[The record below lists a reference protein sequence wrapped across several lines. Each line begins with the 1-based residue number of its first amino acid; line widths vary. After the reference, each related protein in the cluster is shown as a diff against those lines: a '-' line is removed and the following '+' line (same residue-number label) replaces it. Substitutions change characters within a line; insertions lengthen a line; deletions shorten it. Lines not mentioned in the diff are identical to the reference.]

1 MAKSGIANFP
11 RQDVNDSVKV
21 SDDYGLK
28 VAQAIE
34 AEWWSRDVGTTNYV
48 ENREEFHR
56 RRLYARGDQDIRY
69 YKDWFS
75 QNGDLS
81 YVNLDW
87 NPVPIIPKFVDLMV
101 NGMQD
106 RLFHVKAQAIDPIST
121 ERKNDFIEKVKED
134 LATQDII
141 DSWATEL
148 NVDANNINPKER
160 PGSEEELSLHMQIN
174 YKQDIEIAIEQGVKN
189 VFNMNDIEN
198 IKRRFDDDLVCLG
211 IGAVKHSFNESDGI
225 KLEYVDPSDLVYSR
239 GEEDPNFSQLYYCG
253 EIKRV
258 RVNELVK
265 EFPDMSDEQL
275 KQIIDKGANYEDYDE
290 NRYYHYESDDENT
303 LSLMYFSWKSF
314 MHDVHKVK
322 KTAAGTE
329 KAIQKTDEFQPP
341 SDAEGDYQRVASR
354 HEVVFE
360 GVYVI
365 GSRHLLKWEVAKNQ
379 VRPKS
384 GINKV
389 LMPYHIVSPKWYK
402 GRIESHVDRMIPYAD
417 LIQQTHLKI
426 QQVVQRMTPSGIY
439 IDVDGILEVDLG
451 NGTMQTAQDAL
462 NMYIQTGN
470 IVGRSMTSDG
480 DPNPGKIP
488 IQDLPGS
495 DLRQMAELIQYYQ
508 FNIQMI
514 RDITGINE
522 ARDASDPDQ
531 YSLVGVQKLAAANS
545 NVATRHIQEGS
556 LKLCKFLA
564 SASVLRFQDV
574 IEFHP
579 AKEQFIGAIGRFSTE
594 ALRELNNLH
603 LHDFG
608 IELELDPDEEEKQLL
623 EANIQ
628 AALAKDQILLS
639 DAIDIRHI
647 PNIKLANE
655 LLKFRQKEKQ
665 KADQQIQEQNI
676 QAQSEANAQAAQA
689 TEQAKAQAEQLKSE
703 SKIQVIKAQEE
714 LAIKKLEVEAMQKK
728 QLMQFEF
735 ELNRQLKEMEIEAT
749 KNLEA
754 MKAQFAQEGQAAE
767 GQAAVAAAKSVGS
780 PPTSSTPAK
789 GFESKK
795 NDTLEGGNITTQQFE
810 PR

>member
-11 RQDVNDSVKV
+11 RQDVGDSVKH
-21 SDDYGLK
+21 SQDYGLK
-28 VAQAIE
+28 VAYAIE

-56 RRLYARGDQDIRY
+56 RRLYQRGEQDIRY

-87 NPVPIIPKFVDLMV
+87 NPVPIIPKFVDLLV

-106 RLFHVKAQAIDPIST
+106 RLFTVKAEAIDPIAS
-121 ERKNDFIEKVKED
+121 ERKNKYIEKVKED
-134 LATQDII
+134 LATKDII
-141 DSWATEL
+141 DSWAAEL
-148 NVDANNINPKER
+148 NVDANNIDPKER
-160 PGSEEELSLHMQIN
+160 PGSKEELELHMQIG
-174 YKQDIEIAIEQGVKN
+174 YKDGVEIAIEQGVKN
-189 VFNMNDIEN
+189 VFEINNIEN
-198 IKRRFDDDLVCLG
+198 IKRRVDEDLVTLG
-211 IGAVKHSFNESDGI
+211 IASVKHSFNEADGI
-225 KLEYVDPSDLVYSR
+225 KLDYVDPADLVYSR
-239 GEEDPNFSQLYYCG
+239 GEEDPNFSQMYYCG

-258 RVNELVK
+258 RVNELAK
-265 EFPDMSDEQL
+265 EFPDMTDAQL
-275 KQIIDKGANYEDYDE
+275 KTIVDKGANYEDYDE

-303 LSLMYFSWKSF
+303 VSLMYFCWKSF
-314 MHDVHKVK
+314 LHDVHKVK
-322 KTAAGTE
+322 KTSAGTD
-329 KAIQKTDEFQPP
+329 KAIQRDDDFKPP
-341 SDAEGDYQRVASR
+341 TDAEGDYERVGKR
-354 HEVVFE
+354 YEVVFE

-365 GSRHLLKWEVAKNQ
+365 GARILLHWDVAKNQ
-379 VRPKS
+379 VKPS
-384 GINKV
+384 SNLSKV
-389 LMPYHIVSPKWYK
+389 IMPYKLISPKWYK
-402 GRIESHVDRMIPYAD
+402 GRIESHVDRMIPFAD

-470 IVGRSMTSDG
+470 IIGRSMTSDG

-495 DLRQMAELIQYYQ
+495 DIRQLAELIQYYQ

-545 NVATRHIQEGS
+545 NVATRHIQEAS
-556 LKLCKFLA
+556 LKICKFLA
-564 SASVLRFQDV
+564 EATAIRFQDV
-574 IEFHP
+574 LEYHP
-579 AKEQFIGAIGRFSTE
+579 TKEQFIGAIGKFSTE
-594 ALRELNNLH
+594 ALKELDNLH

-608 IELELDPDEEEKQLL
+608 MFIELEPDEEQKQLL

-628 AALAKDQILLS
+628 AALAKDQIFLS

-647 PNIKLANE
+647 PNIKLANQ

-665 KADQQIQEQNI
+665 RQDQEIQQQNI
-676 QAQSEANAQAAQA
+676 EAQSKANAEAAQA
-689 TEQAKAQAEQLKSE
+689 TEQAKAQAEQIKAE
-703 SKIQVIKAQEE
+703 SKIQVVRAQEE
-714 LAIKKLEVEAMQKK
+714 LAIKKLEVEAQQKK
-728 QLMQFEF
+728 SLMQFEF
-735 ELNRQLKEMEIEAT
+735 ELNMQLKRLELQAQQ
-749 KNLEA
+749 NLEA
-754 MKAQFAQEGQAAE
+754 LKANFAKEAGGEAD
-767 GQAAVAAAKSVGS
+767 AAVKQAESLGS
-780 PPTSSTPAK
+780 PPSTAK
-789 GFESKK
+789 PKKAFESKK

>member
-28 VAQAIE
+28 VAYAIE

-56 RRLYARGDQDIRY
+56 RRLYSRGEQDIRY

-87 NPVPIIPKFVDLMV
+87 NPVPIIPKFFDLMV

-106 RLFHVKAQAIDPIST
+106 RLFHVRAKAIDPIST
-121 ERKNDFIEKVKED
+121 ERRNKFIEDVKED

-141 DSWATEL
+141 DGWAAEL
-148 NVDANNINPKER
+148 NVDANNVPPKER
-160 PGSEEELSLHMQIN
+160 PGSEEELNLHMELN
-174 YKQDIEIAIEQGVKN
+174 YKQGVETAIEEGVKN
-189 VFNMNDIEN
+189 IFDINKIEN
-198 IKRRFDDDLVCLG
+198 IKRRVDEDLVSLG
-211 IGAVKHSFNESDGI
+211 IGAVKHSFNQSDGI
-225 KLEYVDPSDLVYSR
+225 KLEYVDPADLVYSR
-239 GEEDPNFSQLYYCG
+239 GEEDPNFSQMYYCG

-258 RVNELVK
+258 RVNELAK
-265 EFPDMSDEQL
+265 EFPNMTDEQL
-275 KQIIDKGANYEDYDE
+275 KTIVDKGANYEDYDE

-303 LSLMYFSWKSF
+303 VSLMYFCWKSF

-322 KTAAGTE
+322 TTGAGTE
-329 KAIQKTDEFQPP
+329 KALARDDDFRPP
-341 SDAEGDYQRVASR
+341 SSAEGDYQRVAKR
-354 HEVVFE
+354 YEVVFE

-365 GSRHLLKWEVAKNQ
+365 GARILLKWEVAKNM
-379 VRPKS
+379 VRNKS
-384 GINKV
+384 SINKV
-389 LMPYHIVSPKWYK
+389 IMPYKIISPKWYK

-417 LIQQTHLKI
+417 LIHLTHLKI
-426 QQVVQRMTPSGIY
+426 QQTVQRMVPSGIY

-480 DPNPGKIP
+480 DPNPGKVP

-495 DLRQMAELIQYYQ
+495 DIRQLAELIQYYQ

-545 NVATRHIQEGS
+545 NVATRHIQEAS
-556 LKLCKFLA
+556 IKVCQFLA
-564 SASVLRFQDV
+564 EATTLRFQDV
-574 IEFHP
+574 LEYHP
-579 AKEQFIGAIGRFSTE
+579 QKEQFIGAIGRFSTE
-594 ALRELNNLH
+594 TLKELNDLH
-603 LHDFG
+603 FYDFG
-608 IELELDPDEEEKQLL
+608 ISIDLEPEEEEKQLL

-639 DAIDIRHI
+639 DAIDIRMI
-647 PNIKLANE
+647 PNQKLANE
-655 LLKFRQKEKQ
+655 LLKLRQKEKQ
-665 KADQQIQEQNI
+665 QNDQQIQQQNI
-676 QAQSEANAQAAQA
+676 EAQSKANAEAAQA
-689 TEQAKAQAEQLKSE
+689 TEQAKAQAEQIKAE
-703 SKIQVIKAQEE
+703 AKIQTIRAQEE
-714 LAIKKLEVEAMQKK
+714 LAIKKLEVEAMHKK
-728 QLMQFEF
+728 SLMELEF
-735 ELNRQLKEMEIEAT
+735 SLNTKLKQMELQAT
-749 KNLEA
+749 QNLEA
-754 MKAQFAQEGQAAE
+754 MKAKFAAE
-767 GQAAVAAAKSVGS
+767 GQADAGNAAIKQAKAVGS
-780 PPTSSTPAK
+780 PPSSAAPKK

>member
-28 VAQAIE
+28 VAYAIE

-56 RRLYARGDQDIRY
+56 RRLYSRGEQDIRY

-87 NPVPIIPKFVDLMV
+87 NPVPIIPKFFDLMV

-106 RLFHVKAQAIDPIST
+106 RLFHVRARAIDPLST
-121 ERKNDFIEKVKED
+121 ERRNKFIEDVKED
-134 LATQDII
+134 LATQDLI
-141 DSWATEL
+141 DTWASEL
-148 NVDANNINPKER
+148 NIDANNVPQKQR
-160 PGSEEELSLHMQIN
+160 PGSEEELNLHMELK
-174 YKQDIEIAIEQGVKN
+174 YKQGVETAIEEGVQN
-189 VFNMNDIEN
+189 VFDLNRIEN
-198 IKRRFDDDLVCLG
+198 IKRRVDEDLVSLG
-211 IGAVKHSFNESDGI
+211 IASVKHSFNESDGI
-225 KLEYVDPSDLVYSR
+225 KLEYVDPADLVYSR
-239 GEEDPNFSQLYYCG
+239 GEEDPNFSQMYYCG

-258 RVNELVK
+258 RVNELAK
-265 EFPDMSDEQL
+265 EFPNMTDEQL
-275 KQIIDKGANYEDYDE
+275 KTIVDKGANYEDYDE

-303 LSLMYFSWKSF
+303 VSLMYFCWKSY

-322 KTAAGTE
+322 TTGAGTE
-329 KAIQKTDEFQPP
+329 KALARDDDFRPP
-341 SDAEGDYQRVASR
+341 SDAEGDYQRVAKR
-354 HEVVFE
+354 YEVVFE

-365 GSRHLLKWEVAKNQ
+365 GARILLKWEVAKNM
-379 VRPKS
+379 VRNKS
-384 GINKV
+384 SINKV
-389 LMPYHIVSPKWYK
+389 IMPYKIISPKWYK

-417 LIQQTHLKI
+417 LIHLTHLKI
-426 QQVVQRMTPSGIY
+426 QQTVQRMVPSGIY

-480 DPNPGKIP
+480 DPNPGKVP

-495 DLRQMAELIQYYQ
+495 DIRQLAELIQYYQ

-545 NVATRHIQEGS
+545 NVATRHIQEAS
-556 LKLCKFLA
+556 IKICKFLA
-564 SASVLRFQDV
+564 EATTLRFQDV
-574 IEFHP
+574 IEYHP
-579 AKEQFIGAIGRFSTE
+579 QKEQFIGAIGRFSTE
-594 ALRELNNLH
+594 TLKELNDLH
-603 LHDFG
+603 FYDFG
-608 IELELDPDEEEKQLL
+608 IRIDLEPDEEEKQLL

-639 DAIDIRHI
+639 DAIDIRMI
-647 PNIKLANE
+647 PNQKLANE
-655 LLKFRQKEKQ
+655 LLKLRQKEKQ
-665 KADQQIQEQNI
+665 QQDQQIQQQNI
-676 QAQSEANAQAAQA
+676 EAQSKANAEAAQA
-689 TEQAKAQAEQLKSE
+689 TEQAKAQAEQIKAE
-703 SKIQVIKAQEE
+703 AKIQTIRAQEE
-714 LAIKKLEVEAMQKK
+714 LAIKKLEVEAMHKK
-728 QLMQFEF
+728 SLMELEF
-735 ELNRQLKEMEIEAT
+735 SLNTKLKQMELQAT
-749 KNLEA
+749 QNLEA
-754 MKAQFAQEGQAAE
+754 MKAKFAAE
-767 GQAAVAAAKSVGS
+767 GASDAGNAAIKQAKEIGS
-780 PPTSSTPAK
+780 PPSSATPKKA
-789 GFESKK
+789 FESKK

>member
-28 VAQAIE
+28 VAYAIE

-56 RRLYARGDQDIRY
+56 RRLYSRGEQDIRY

-87 NPVPIIPKFVDLMV
+87 NPVPIIPKFFDLMV

-106 RLFHVKAQAIDPIST
+106 RLFHVKAQAIDPISS
-121 ERKNDFIEKVKED
+121 ERRNDYVEKVRED
-134 LATQDII
+134 LLTQDII
-141 DSWATEL
+141 ETWASEL
-148 NVDANNINPKER
+148 NVDASNIPPEER
-160 PGSEEELSLHMQIN
+160 PGSEEELKLHMELN
-174 YKQDIEIAIEQGVKN
+174 YKQDIEIAIEEGIQN
-189 VFNMNDIEN
+189 VFNINRIEN
-198 IKRRFDDDLVCLG
+198 TKRRVDEDLVALG
-211 IGAVKHSFNESDGI
+211 IASVKHSFNESDGI
-225 KLEYVDPSDLVYSR
+225 KLDYVDPADLVYSR
-239 GEEDPNFSQLYYCG
+239 GEEDPNFSQMYYCG

-258 RVNELVK
+258 RVNELAK
-265 EFPDMSDEQL
+265 EFPNMTDEQL
-275 KQIIDKGANYEDYDE
+275 KTIVDKGANYEDYDE

-303 LSLMYFSWKSF
+303 VSLMYFCWKSF
-314 MHDVHKVK
+314 LHDVHKVK
-322 KTAAGTE
+322 KTGVGTE
-329 KAIQKTDEFQPP
+329 KAIAKDDSFRPP
-341 SDAEGDYQRVASR
+341 SDAEGDYQRVGKR
-354 HEVVFE
+354 YEVVFE

-365 GSRHLLKWEVAKNQ
+365 GARILLKWDVAKNM

-384 GINKV
+384 DLNKV
-389 LMPYHIVSPKWYK
+389 VMPYHIISPKWYK

-417 LIQQTHLKI
+417 LIHLTHLKI

-480 DPNPGKIP
+480 DPNPGKVP

-495 DLRQMAELIQYYQ
+495 DLRQLAELIQYYQ

-531 YSLVGVQKLAAANS
+531 YSLVGVQKLAALNS
-545 NVATRHIQEGS
+545 NTATRHIQDAS
-556 LKLCKFLA
+556 LKICKFLA
-564 SASVLRFQDV
+564 RATALRFQDV
-574 IEFHP
+574 LEYHP
-579 AKEQFIGAIGRFSTE
+579 TKEQFVGAIGRFSTE
-594 ALRELNNLH
+594 VLEELDNLH
-603 LHDFG
+603 LYDFG
-608 IELELDPDEEEKQLL
+608 IELVLEPDEEERQLI

-628 AALAKDQILLS
+628 QALAKDQILLA
-639 DAIDIRHI
+639 DAIDIRQI
-647 PNIKLANE
+647 PNTKLANE
-655 LLKFRQKEKQ
+655 LLKLRQKQKQEK
-665 KADQQIQEQNI
+665 DQQIQQQNI
-676 QAQSEANAQAAQA
+676 QAQSEANAKAAEA
-689 TEQAKAQAEQLKSE
+689 TEQAKAQAEQ
-703 SKIQVIKAQEE
+703 IKAQAKIQTIQAQEQ
-714 LAIKKLEVEAMQKK
+714 LAIKKLEVEAMHKK
-728 QLMQFEF
+728 SLMELEF
-735 ELNRQLKEMEIEAT
+735 TLNQQLKRMELQAMQNLEGIKANLAAQGDKEAT
-749 KNLEA
+749 KA
-754 MKAQFAQEGQAAE
+754 AVGQAKAI
-767 GQAAVAAAKSVGS
+767 GA
-780 PPTSSTPAK
+780 PPSSATPKKA
-789 GFESKK
+789 FESKK